1 MPLRSAGYTQEEDKF
16 LCQVYMEISQDP
28 ITGVYQ
34 TSDQF
39 WSRVADAYEA
49 GKNASWNERTKKS
62 IHCRIQ
68 TIEKATKKLH
78 ACLKQCENRRPSGA
92 SNNDIFK
99 QAKLMFVDDPKYK
112 GGWKFD
118 HVWNIIKNFEKF
130 NDTSSKKVSNS
141 CGFGD
146 TNSASDSVMKKIL
159 LVDLHLKDR
168 LE

>member
-1 MPLRSAGYTQEEDKF
+1 MPLRSAGYTHEEDKF

-39 WSRVADAYEA
+39 WSCVANAYEA

-92 SNNDIFK
+92 SNDVIFE

-112 GGWKFD
+112 GSWKFD
-118 HVWNIIKNFEKF
+118 HVWNIIKKFEKF
-130 NDTSSKKVSNS
+130 KDGDTSAKKSMMN
-141 CGFGD
+141 
-146 TNSASDSVMKKIL
+146 KIL
-159 LVDLHLKDR
+159 LVDLHLKDQ